1 MSLTGKTIGE
11 LTKLSAITETTL
23 FPVEFSGETFHIP
36 YSSITTN
43 IKPYKVY
50 TALLT
55 QEGGS
60 APQAIVLEN
69 TIGELSWG
77 YREPGYYDLSSQGTP
92 FVENKTFINNN
103 IVGPSGADFV
113 FNRMTNRD
121 DTGFDVQKG
130 YAFEDRGTNS
140 IRLKTYSDAGV
151 LANDVIG
158 TNNKL
163 CIEIRV
169 YN

>member
-50 TALLT
+50 TAIVT
-55 QEGGS
+55 VWDND
-60 APQAIVLEN
+60 APIAIELEN
-69 TIGELSWG
+69 TIGTITITKDELNTG
-77 YREPGYYDLSSQGTP
+77 QYRIESDSLFTEDKTILFYGSIGKQGESTSGLQLISNWVSVNRISLDAFVDGLESNFVVWKTP
-92 FVENKTFINNN
+92 
-103 IVGPSGADFV
+103 
-113 FNRMTNRD
+113 
-121 DTGFDVQKG
+121 
-130 YAFEDRGTNS
+130 
-140 IRLKTYSDAGV
+140 
-151 LANDVIG
+151 
-158 TNNKL
+158 
-163 CIEIRV
+163 IEIRV

>member
-69 TIGELSWG
+69 TIGELSWA
-77 YREPGYYDLSSQGTP
+77 Y
-92 FVENKTFINNN
+92 
-103 IVGPSGADFV
+103 
-113 FNRMTNRD
+113 
-121 DTGFDVQKG
+121 
-130 YAFEDRGTNS
+130 RGTGIYSVELIDAFTVDKTAFFISGLDGASGNDGGS
-140 IRLKTYSDAGV
+140 PLGPGTSLTWASTGRLNLYVVDPSNNPS
-151 LANDVIG
+151 NDSLY
-158 TNNKL
+158 KYP
-163 CIEIRV
+163 IEIRV

>member
-1 MSLTGKTIGE
+1 MSIFIKAGLWLEKKTGYKGEFNLTRYVTD
-11 LTKLSAITETTL
+11 LITATPPAL
-23 FPVEFSGETFHIP
+23 
-36 YSSITTN
+36 
-43 IKPYKVY
+43 PYKMY

-69 TIGELSWG
+69 TIGELSWD
-77 YREPGYYDLSSQGTP
+77 YREPGYYGLSSLGTP

-103 IVGPSGADFV
+103 IVGPAGADFV

-130 YAFEDRGTNS
+130 YAFEYVGTNG

>member
-69 TIGELSWG
+69 TIGELSWD
-77 YREPGYYDLSSQGTP
+77 YREPGYYGLSSLDTP
-92 FVENKTFINNN
+92 FVADKSKTS
-103 IVGPSGADFV
+103 PSP
-113 FNRMTNRD
+113 
-121 DTGFDVQKG
+121 K
-130 YAFEDRGTNS
+130 E
-140 IRLKTYSDAGV
+140 
-151 LANDVIG
+151 
-158 TNNKL
+158 
-163 CIEIRV
+163 
-169 YN
+169 

>member
-50 TALLT
+50 TAIVT
-55 QEGGS
+55 VWDND
-60 APQAIVLEN
+60 APIAIELEN
-69 TIGELSWG
+69 TIGTITITKDELNTG
-77 YREPGYYDLSSQGTP
+77 QYRIDSDSLFTEDKTILFYGSIGKQGESTSGLQLISNWAAVTRITLDAFVDGLESNFVVWKTP
-92 FVENKTFINNN
+92 
-103 IVGPSGADFV
+103 
-113 FNRMTNRD
+113 
-121 DTGFDVQKG
+121 
-130 YAFEDRGTNS
+130 
-140 IRLKTYSDAGV
+140 
-151 LANDVIG
+151 
-158 TNNKL
+158 
-163 CIEIRV
+163 IEIRV

>member
-1 MSLTGKTIGE
+1 MAIPSRQIGWGTESNLLWQILKQLNKLT
-11 LTKLSAITETTL
+11 SVL
-23 FPVEFSGETFHIP
+23 FGLKEAATP
-36 YSSITTN
+36 N
-43 IKPYKVY
+43 YKVY

-55 QEGGS
+55 QEGDS

-77 YREPGYYDLSSQGTP
+77 YRNLGYYSLDSLGTP
-92 FVENKTFINNN
+92 FVADKTFINNN
-103 IVGPSGADFV
+103 IVGPAGADFV

-130 YAFEDRGTNS
+130 YAFEDVGNNS